1 MVCLETNFQLDGNK
15 QTWPSIE
22 LTSAPAEVGGV
33 RTEVGVE
40 RKLHSTF
47 VWSEKSI
54 KLLSCEL
61 HGKERPR
68 NTHRGSLV
76 IMLSFYNS
84 RECEQLPMGKVKRA
98 KREGRFF
105 FFYCKAYWRYTVHLF
120 AIWDWQHKICM
131 LIHMLSLFRYEYL
144 TLQPQWGYNVRL
156 YIL

>member
-1 MVCLETNFQLDGNK
+1 M
-15 QTWPSIE
+15 
-22 LTSAPAEVGGV
+22 

-54 KLLSCEL
+54 QLLSCEL

-105 FFYCKAYWRYTVHLF
+105 FFIAKPIG
-120 AIWDWQHKICM
+120 AIQYI
-131 LIHMLSLFRYEYL
+131 SLPYGTGNIKYAC
-144 TLQPQWGYNVRL
+144 
-156 YIL
+156 